1 MLKSYPGLTGLKTG
15 YISEAGFCISASA
28 ERDGLSLVAVV
39 MAAPTKETRMAD
51 ASALLNYGFANFAA
65 YTPPADILTPVP
77 VALGR
82 ADTVQPAMQGGTSFI
97 VEKAKA
103 DTLETHL
110 ELPESLTAPV
120 EHCLLYTSRCV

>member
-1 MLKSYPGLTGLKTG
+1 
-15 YISEAGFCISASA
+15 
-28 ERDGLSLVAVV
+28 
-39 MAAPTKETRMAD
+39 MAD

-65 YTPPADILTPVP
+65 YTPPADILMPVP

-82 ADTVQPAMQGGTSFI
+82 ADTVQPVMQGGTSFI

-120 EHCLLYTSRCV
+120 KQGQEIGRLTVTSGGETLLEVPLAAAEAVEAVTVVDLFTSFLCGLCGAEQGAPTK